1 METLRTMAPKEGI
14 QHGSQKFPLEC
25 YINEYSEVFPIH
37 YHQHWHDEVE
47 LISVEKGPFTVT
59 IHSKQVALDSSCFY
73 LVPSKVV
80 HGLIQGAKSVQRY
93 LVFNPS
99 MLRLSFYDKLLG
111 SILDNLYDTNL
122 NIIPVRNNGTDDYRE
137 CKECF
142 DYIFK
147 NYKEK
152 DDSIRLLI
160 KAKLIVI
167 LTNLYRQGIFN
178 QVEISSSL
186 KRKNPEIKRS
196 HHLDTRSSFRTV
208 IN

>member
-1 METLRTMAPKEGI
+1 MTMETLRTMAPKEGI

-25 YINEYSEVFPIH
+25 YLNEYSEVFPIH

-59 IHSKQVALDSSCFY
+59 IHSQQVVLDSSCFY

-99 MLRLSFYDKLLG
+99 MLRLTFYDKLLG

-122 NIIPVRNNGTDDYRE
+122 NIIPVRNNDTDDYRE

-167 LTNLYRQGIFN
+167 LTKL
-178 QVEISSSL
+178 
-186 KRKNPEIKRS
+186 
-196 HHLDTRSSFRTV
+196 
-208 IN
+208 

>member
-122 NIIPVRNNGTDDYRE
+122 NIIPVRNNDTDDYRE

-178 QVEISSSL
+178 QVEISSSFE
-186 KRKNPEIKRS
+186 KNYRRLFKNS
-196 HHLDTRSSFRTV
+196 VSAGK
-208 IN
+208 NK

>member
-1 METLRTMAPKEGI
+1 MTMETLRTMAPKEGI

-122 NIIPVRNNGTDDYRE
+122 NIIPVRNNDTDDYRE

-147 NYKEK
+147 NYK
-152 DDSIRLLI
+152 
-160 KAKLIVI
+160 
-167 LTNLYRQGIFN
+167 T
-178 QVEISSSL
+178 
-186 KRKNPEIKRS
+186 
-196 HHLDTRSSFRTV
+196 TRG
-208 IN
+208 

>member
-1 METLRTMAPKEGI
+1 
-14 QHGSQKFPLEC
+14 
-25 YINEYSEVFPIH
+25 
-37 YHQHWHDEVE
+37 
-47 LISVEKGPFTVT
+47 
-59 IHSKQVALDSSCFY
+59 
-73 LVPSKVV
+73 
-80 HGLIQGAKSVQRY
+80 
-93 LVFNPS
+93 

-122 NIIPVRNNGTDDYRE
+122 NIIPVRNNDTDDYRE

-178 QVEISSSL
+178 QVEISSSFE
-186 KRKNPEIKRS
+186 KKEPRN
-196 HHLDTRSSFRTV
+196 
-208 IN
+208 